1 MDQHRCCYLVVY
13 KRVDTRASLYLLDYS
28 LHVFICWASC
38 NSQGQKSRLCHTKS
52 GIDLLAFR
60 NIKYP
65 FIFSPVI
72 IPVMVPWP
80 LRPHQALES
89 LLLSYEAAASSGLL
103 HFIRA
108 LGVLF
113 FCYVS
118 VIFIL
123 SSCMQLSSMTNIWT
137 YKQPLFRPAH
147 SLLLPIKC
155 LLPCHVAYM
164 SGRLSLL
171 PGLNM
176 CMRIL
181 NSSQFAC

>member
-72 IPVMVPWP
+72 ILVMVPWS

-89 LLLSYEAAASSGLL
+89 QLLSYEAAASSGLL

-113 FCYVS
+113 FLLCFSHFHSQQLHAV
-118 VIFIL
+118 VIHDQYLHLQTATIP
-123 SSCMQLSSMTNIWT
+123 T
-137 YKQPLFRPAH
+137 
-147 SLLLPIKC
+147 SLLTSSANQMPFTLSC
-155 LLPCHVAYM
+155 SLHVRETFPATRPEYVCE
-164 SGRLSLL
+164 
-171 PGLNM
+171 N
-176 CMRIL
+176 
-181 NSSQFAC
+181 FK